1 MPDKPD
7 VYVATD
13 RAGHLLPIGYAE
25 TRRDMILKV
34 RKYAHDSCGSNMATQ
49 CAFMRQHRVTR
60 LENVGK
66 MQRRRQKG
74 RNTRRRKVFGVGQ
87 SGRLVLTGIELV

>member
-13 RAGHLLPIGYAE
+13 KAGHLLPIGYAE

-34 RKYAHDSCGSNMATQ
+34 RKYAHDFCGSSMAAQ
-49 CAFMRQHRVTR
+49 CGFMRQHRVVK

-74 RNTRRRKVFGVGQ
+74 RNSKARR
-87 SGRLVLTGIELV
+87 LTGKPRSRETVIELV